1 MKRVIVVPD
10 FPPKRA
16 LGNVRES
23 YRAAAG
29 RWDAELI
36 WFSDCSSDGHCFW
49 RKMRAFSGVAS
60 RYEQSHVLQLDNDML
75 IREDCPS
82 PFDLVSPT
90 EFAMVAGRQRPDRRV
105 DEHSWG
111 AKAHSTWATRM
122 NTKQLPPALH
132 PNGGLYLYGLPH
144 FNSLWQR
151 IDQASKRW
159 GNHGDMGADESIIG
173 NLLWSRHRQAIRF
186 LPQEFNTVLCQNA
199 GLLRD
204 GFSPTYITH
213 YAMGAKAKLADAKWQ
228 TSDWPWIGDDAVR
241 ELADQIR
248 CRKHD
253 VGCLLNP
260 ESETVCKLLILFPEL
275 HLCGVHAEQ
284 PESISAEPAS
294 TSTLLSASHT
304 SYLLVRQILSDL
316 GPLSRRYR
324 PIFCQPN
331 EIESAD
337 PFDFVVIADQLL
349 DSQPTVES

>member
-1 MKRVIVVPD
+1 
-10 FPPKRA
+10 
-16 LGNVRES
+16 
-23 YRAAAG
+23 
-29 RWDAELI
+29 
-36 WFSDCSSDGHCFW
+36 
-49 RKMRAFSGVAS
+49 
-60 RYEQSHVLQLDNDML
+60 ML

-82 PFDLVSPT
+82 PFNLVSPS

-111 AKAHSTWATRM
+111 AKAHSVWATRM

-144 FNSLWQR
+144 FNPLWRR

-159 GNHGDMGADESIIG
+159 GNHGDLGADESIIG

-204 GFSPTYITH
+204 GYSPTYITH

-228 TSDWPWIGDDAVR
+228 TADWPWTSDDAAR
-241 ELADQIR
+241 ELANQIR
-248 CRKHD
+248 RGKHD

-260 ESETVCKLLILFPEL
+260 KSETVCKLLILFPEL
-275 HLCGVHAEQ
+275 KLCGVHTERMENITAD
-284 PESISAEPAS
+284 PASAE
-294 TSTLLSASHT
+294 TLLSVSHT
-304 SYLLVRQILSDL
+304 SYLLVRQILADL

-324 PIFCQPN
+324 PIFCHPN
-331 EIESAD
+331 EVESVGL
-337 PFDFVVIADQLL
+337 FDFVVNADQFLG
-349 DSQPTVES
+349 SRPTVES